1 MKGTVRREAL
11 LGVLSKVKAGVGKTE
26 VGLASEKLLLEG
38 KQGKLTL
45 TACNGEVFVVSSCK
59 ATLNRSGAI
68 CVTPKGLESFLKVA
82 KVDTVSLS
90 VKSQVRTEQVQCGSS
105 GHPDYTPEYRPV
117 KIYQGELTVQA
128 GLAATSLA
136 GANPKDFPKLPKPPK
151 SDPIRV
157 LALGQ
162 GLQKVD
168 HAIATD
174 EARPILASVCINP
187 GKKSGVELVA
197 SDGWRL
203 TVASVKTRGQLKK
216 QILVPRGASLLLMK
230 LMPDRVSLRVKGK
243 HAFFEGD
250 GLAVTVVCTEGTYPP
265 YQQLIP
271 ADGTSLRVQT
281 GELMAAIKTIEAM
294 GPDGGIIRLQTKGKT
309 LRVLGRTDGNE
320 TEYKVACS
328 GKVNLAFNIRYLKDI
343 VARLSGQLTMRTTT
357 STGPAMIKQDG
368 TTHLLMPMEVKD

>member
-26 VGLASEKLLLEG
+26 VGHASEKLLLEG

-45 TACNGEVFVVSSCK
+45 TASNGEVFVVGSCK
-59 ATLNRSGAI
+59 ATLNSGGAI
-68 CVTPKGLESFLKVA
+68 CVPSQGLESFLKVA
-82 KVDTVSLS
+82 RVDTVSLN

-105 GHPDYTPEYRPV
+105 GHPDYTPEYRPA
-117 KIYQGELTVQA
+117 KIYHGELKVQA

-136 GANPKDFPKLPKPPK
+136 GANPKNFPKLPKPPQ

-157 LALGQ
+157 MDLAQ

-174 EARPILASVCINP
+174 DARPVFASVCINP

-216 QILVPRGASLLLMK
+216 QILVPRSAALLLMK
-230 LMPDRVSLRVKGK
+230 LMPSKVSLRVANN

-250 GLAVTVVCTEGTYPP
+250 GVNVTVVCTKGTYPN

-271 ADGTSLRVQT
+271 TGGNPLRFQA
-281 GELMAAIKTIEAM
+281 GDLMTAIKTVEAM

-309 LRVLGRTDGNE
+309 LRVSGRTNGNE
-320 TEYKVACS
+320 TECKLPCG
-328 GKVNLAFNIRYLKDI
+328 GKANIAFNIRYLREL
-343 VARLSGQLTMRTTT
+343 VARMSGPVTMRTTT
-357 STGPAMIKQDG
+357 AEGVAIIKQNG
-368 TTHLLMPMEVKD
+368 TTHLLMPMVTS